1 MVNRERWHA
10 KGQRGNFPTGPC
22 GQCSILRFRHGS
34 SCQNPEAP
42 LTSHHSRLTIHD
54 SRLSLKFNLLLMQ
67 QRILAFSSSRTGN
80 GGYLQS
86 AAPVITNFLGG
97 NALTIAFVPFASV
110 DGDYDAYTAMVRA
123 ALPVQYNI
131 VTVTHDNALAAIDS
145 ADAIMVGGGNTFKL
159 LHDLY
164 TTKALQLIQ
173 QKVNSGTPY
182 IGWSAGSNITGATIC
197 TTNDMPIINP
207 GSFNALGFFSFQIN
221 PHYYNITVPGFNGET
236 RDQRLQEFLLLN
248 PHVPIV
254 ALPEG
259 TALLLDNNKL
269 LLTGSTDAF
278 VLRHVNGVL
287 DKLTLLAGEE
297 VVNH

>member
-1 MVNRERWHA
+1 M
-10 KGQRGNFPTGPC
+10 P
-22 GQCSILRFRHGS
+22 
-34 SCQNPEAP
+34 
-42 LTSHHSRLTIHD
+42 
-54 SRLSLKFNLLLMQ
+54 
-67 QRILAFSSSRTGN
+67 QRILAFSSSRIGN
-80 GGYLQS
+80 GGYLET
-86 AAPVITNFLGG
+86 AAPIIKNFLGDS
-97 NALTIAFVPFASV
+97 ALTIAFVPFASV

-123 ALPVQYNI
+123 ALTGHYNI
-131 VTVTHDNALAAIDS
+131 VTVTHDTAIAVIDS

-164 TTKALQLIQ
+164 TTKALPLIQ

-207 GSFNALGFFSFQIN
+207 GSFDALGFFAFQIN

-236 RDQRLQEFLLLN
+236 RDQRLQEFLLLH

-259 TALLLDNNKL
+259 TALLQDNNTL
-269 LLTGSTDAF
+269 LLTGSTDAY
-278 VLRHVNGVL
+278 VLRNVNGVL
-287 DKLTLLAGEE
+287 DKVTLGSGEE
-297 VVNH
+297 VRW

>member
-1 MVNRERWHA
+1 VSGALGFLQYDEWWNLGIEHFSSVSSA
-10 KGQRGNFPTGPC
+10 P
-22 GQCSILRFRHGS
+22 LR
-34 SCQNPEAP
+34 ATP
-42 LTSHHSRLTIHD
+42 LTSHDSRLTNHAY
-54 SRLSLKFNLLLMQ
+54 LWKFNLSLMQ

-86 AAPVITNFLGG
+86 AAPVINQFLG
-97 NALTIAFVPFASV
+97 NSEVTIAFVPFASV
-110 DGDYDAYTAMVRA
+110 DGDYETYTNNVRA
-123 ALPVQYNI
+123 ALPAQYHI
-131 VTVTHDNALAAIDS
+131 VTVTHDNALAMIED

-164 TTKALQLIQ
+164 AAKALQLIQ

-207 GSFNALGFFSFQIN
+207 GSFDALGFFSFQIN

-236 RDQRLQEFLLLN
+236 RDQRLQEFLVLN
-248 PHVPIV
+248 PRVPIV

-259 TALLLDNNKL
+259 TALLQDKSTL

-278 VLRHVNGVL
+278 VLQNVNGVL
-287 DKLTLLAGEE
+287 NKVTLVAGEE
-297 VVNH
+297 VRW